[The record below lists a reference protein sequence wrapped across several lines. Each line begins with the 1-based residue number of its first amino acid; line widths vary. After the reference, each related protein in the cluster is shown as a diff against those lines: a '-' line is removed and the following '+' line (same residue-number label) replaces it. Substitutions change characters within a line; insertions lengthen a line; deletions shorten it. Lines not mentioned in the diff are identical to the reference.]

1 MKVSIPQPPGRQSVE
16 VYYPYDFAQQKII
29 KSIPPMTNA
38 PHVLNTV
45 FPFEY
50 PFPHF
55 PQQTLNNP
63 AFDASP
69 LPSQDPMQ
77 PLQQDEPKQ
86 PNQMPTKM
94 TLWYINSFQVRD
106 EADYPHS
113 PSRDIFNCSLHQ
125 EKGRVM
131 VKLLV
136 FMMCLLA
143 TTLAAPAPDDENKE
157 QVAAHAN
164 AALRWMEMYRLY
176 QQQRLLRNPFLP
188 VGNAPVRATPAQ
200 PDNVPRPAPVL
211 VDDASEET

>member
-1 MKVSIPQPPGRQSVE
+1 MKLAILCLCLATAASAAPSPFHYMPHYAASRQQVPSSQVKTPFTAAQPGGYSVEYIYPHTFPGGAGGANAGQPYSTFGIMKVSIPQPPGRQSVE

-94 TLWYINSFQVRD
+94 
-106 EADYPHS
+106 
-113 PSRDIFNCSLHQ
+113 
-125 EKGRVM
+125 
-131 VKLLV
+131 
-136 FMMCLLA
+136 
-143 TTLAAPAPDDENKE
+143 
-157 QVAAHAN
+157 
-164 AALRWMEMYRLY
+164 
-176 QQQRLLRNPFLP
+176 
-188 VGNAPVRATPAQ
+188 
-200 PDNVPRPAPVL
+200 
-211 VDDASEET
+211 